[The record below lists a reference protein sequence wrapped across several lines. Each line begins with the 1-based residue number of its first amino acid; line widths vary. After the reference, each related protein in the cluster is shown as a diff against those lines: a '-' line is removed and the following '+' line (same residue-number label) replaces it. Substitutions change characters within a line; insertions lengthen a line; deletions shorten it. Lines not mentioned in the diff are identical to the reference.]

1 MFRIFGV
8 LLRKPS
14 PILVKSP
21 KLWYMLGSPK
31 TNQLGNQ
38 VKHPLIILISFLL
51 LSSFVTSCDKK
62 EETLYRWETS
72 SGIVWKRFGDKDT
85 HRVYKGEW
93 KNEKLNGLGVMTYP
107 DGHKYVGEWKNGKYN
122 GQGTSTYPDGGKYVG
137 KFKDGKKNGQGTYTH
152 PDGQKYVGRWKDD
165 KRNGQ
170 GTFTY
175 PDGQKYVGR
184 WKDDKRNGQGTF
196 TYPDGQKYVGG
207 WKEGVRRNGTS
218 YDENGNLKVRYVK
231 GKRIK
236 P

>member
-1 MFRIFGV
+1 
-8 LLRKPS
+8 
-14 PILVKSP
+14 
-21 KLWYMLGSPK
+21 
-31 TNQLGNQ
+31 

-93 KNEKLNGLGVMTYP
+93 KNGEKWRPNGLGVMTYP

-122 GQGTSTYPDGGKYVG
+122 GQGTY
-137 KFKDGKKNGQGTYTH
+137 
-152 PDGQKYVGRWKDD
+152 
-165 KRNGQ
+165 
-170 GTFTY
+170 TY

-196 TYPDGQKYVGG
+196 TYPDGGKYVGR
-207 WKEGVRRNGTS
+207 WKDGEPNGQGSETLPDGQKYKGKWKNGEYHGQGTLTLLNGDKYEGKFKDGEKWNGTQ
-218 YDENGNLKVRYVK
+218 YDKDGNITKKYVNGEIQK
-231 GKRIK
+231 
-236 P
+236 